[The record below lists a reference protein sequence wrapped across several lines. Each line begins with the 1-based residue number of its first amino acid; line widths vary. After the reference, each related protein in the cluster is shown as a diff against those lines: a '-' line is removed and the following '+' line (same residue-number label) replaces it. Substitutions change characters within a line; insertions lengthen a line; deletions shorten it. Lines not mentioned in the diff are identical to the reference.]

1 MAADAAVVRRGRRPP
16 PRRIPPPPPPAH
28 LTTAVASPRLDLAP
42 CDRIQM
48 WLRQSTPAF
57 YGDASVMNGMNE
69 SMRAMKRLMRAGL

>member
-1 MAADAAVVRRGRRPP
+1 MAADAAVVRRGRCPPARAPRPT
-16 PRRIPPPPPPAH
+16 PAH

-57 YGDASVMNGMNE
+57 YGDVSVMNGMNE
-69 SMRAMKRLMRAGL
+69 SMRAMER